1 MAVIYGVI
9 LKGICVLIPESLKKQ
24 ALEQLHVN
32 HMGIEKKLNSWH
44 VNQFIGQISMI
55 ILKST

>member
-1 MAVIYGVI
+1 MAVIDGVI
-9 LKGICVLIPESLKKQ
+9 IKGRHVVIPESLKKQ

-44 VNQFIGQISMI
+44 VNQFIGKISMM
-55 ILKST
+55 IL